1 MAGNDQQIV
10 IKKIEEVGGGGH
22 HGGGWK
28 VAYADFMTAMMAFF
42 LLLWILAASDEEALR
57 GLADYFTPSLS
68 QSGGKGQGMLD
79 GQIIAPNGEQGGSN
93 TPDGNTRLPSF
104 GQENPLAVFD
114 SRLREEATDVLV
126 EYETLEDGTMVESAA
141 TKAGQDGTSDQEFD
155 GTAAERAA
163 EAQAMQEQ
171 YQAEVKQR
179 EAQMEQLENEIRRH
193 IADRLDLQD
202 LGENLRFD
210 RTSDGLLV
218 QIVDNAGQSM
228 FTSGSARVDSRTRDL
243 LRIIGEAIADM
254 KNAIVITGH
263 TDAVPFTNSVGYSN
277 WELSADRANAT
288 RRVLIDT
295 GVSPSRIKRISGLA
309 STEPLNAANPEAAEN
324 RRISVLL
331 AYPEPP
337 RPEDLPQGLPSN
349 R

>member
-1 MAGNDQQIV
+1 MASNDQIV
-10 IKKIEEVGGGGH
+10 IKKVEEVVGGGH

-68 QSGGKGQGMLD
+68 QAGGKGQGMLD
-79 GQIIAPNGEQGGSN
+79 GQIIAPNGDQGGSN

-114 SRLREEATDVLV
+114 SRLRDEKTEVVV
-126 EYETLEDGTMVESAA
+126 EYETQEDGSMVE
-141 TKAGQDGTSDQEFD
+141 KASGDQGETDKEFD
-155 GTAAERAA
+155 GSAAEMAA
-163 EAQAMQEQ
+163 EKQAMEEQ

-179 EAQMEQLENEIRRH
+179 LESMDRLEEEIRQH
-193 IADRLDLQD
+193 IRENVDLQD
-202 LGENLRFD
+202 FGENLRFD
-210 RTSDGLLV
+210 RTSEGLLV
-218 QIVDNAGQSM
+218 QIMDNAGRSM

-243 LRIIGEAIADM
+243 LRIIGEAIVDM

-263 TDAVPFTNSVGYSN
+263 TDAVPFANSQGYSN

-309 STEPLNAANPEAAEN
+309 
-324 RRISVLL
+324 
-331 AYPEPP
+331 
-337 RPEDLPQGLPSN
+337 
-349 R
+349 

>member
-1 MAGNDQQIV
+1 MARNDQIV
-10 IKKIEEVGGGGH
+10 IKKIEEVSGGGH

-68 QSGGKGQGMLD
+68 QSGGKGQGMLN
-79 GQIIAPNGEQGGSN
+79 GQVIAPNGDQGGSN
-93 TPDGNTRLPSF
+93 SPDGNTRLPTF

-114 SRLREEATDVLV
+114 SRLRDEQTDVVV
-126 EYETLEDGTMVESAA
+126 EYETQPDGTMVATGQGEKEQGQSGESD
-141 TKAGQDGTSDQEFD
+141 KEFD
-155 GTAAERAA
+155 GSAAEKAA

-171 YQAEVKQR
+171 YMAAVNEREENMTRLEEEV
-179 EAQMEQLENEIRRH
+179 RRN
-193 IADRLDLQD
+193 IANRIELAD

-210 RTSDGLLV
+210 RTSEGLLV

-228 FTSGSARVDSRTRDL
+228 FTSGSARVDTQTRDL
-243 LRIIGEAIADM
+243 IRVIGEAIVDM
-254 KNAIVITGH
+254 DNDIVITGH
-263 TDAVPFTNSVGYSN
+263 TDAVPFANSMGYSN

-295 GVSPSRIKRISGLA
+295 GVSPARIKRISGLA
-309 STEPLNAANPEAAEN
+309 STDPLNKDNPMAAEN
-324 RRISVLL
+324 RRIGVLL
-331 AYPEPP
+331 AYPEPMAP
-337 RPEDLPQGLPSN
+337 RVDTPN

>member
-1 MAGNDQQIV
+1 MASNEQPII
-10 IKKIEEVGGGGH
+10 IKKIEGEGGGGH

-68 QSGGKGQGMLD
+68 QAGGKGQGMLD
-79 GQIIAPNGEQGGSN
+79 GTIIAPNGDQGGSN

-114 SRLREEATDVLV
+114 SRLRDEATDVIV
-126 EYETLEDGTMVESAA
+126 EYETKEDGTMEPKSMGEGEDEEDGSAA
-141 TKAGQDGTSDQEFD
+141 EQ
-155 GTAAERAA
+155 AAER
-163 EAQAMQEQ
+163 QALEEQ
-171 YQAEVKQR
+171 YQAEVKER
-179 EAQMEQLENEIRRH
+179 EANMERLEEEIRRH
-193 IADRLDLQD
+193 IQERVDLED

-210 RTSDGLLV
+210 RTSEGLLV
-218 QIVDNAGQSM
+218 QIMDKEGRSM
-228 FTSGSARVDSRTRDL
+228 FARGSARVDSRTRDL
-243 LRIIGEAIADM
+243 IRIIGESIVDM
-254 KNAIVITGH
+254 QNAIVITGH
-263 TDAVPFTNSVGYSN
+263 TDAVPFVNNLGYSN

-295 GVSPSRIKRISGLA
+295 GVSPARIKRISGLA
-309 STEPLNAANPEAAEN
+309 STDPLNADDPEAAEN
-324 RRISVLL
+324 RRIGVLL
-331 AYPEPP
+331 AYPAPLAP
-337 RPEDLPQGLPSN
+337 DMDAPN